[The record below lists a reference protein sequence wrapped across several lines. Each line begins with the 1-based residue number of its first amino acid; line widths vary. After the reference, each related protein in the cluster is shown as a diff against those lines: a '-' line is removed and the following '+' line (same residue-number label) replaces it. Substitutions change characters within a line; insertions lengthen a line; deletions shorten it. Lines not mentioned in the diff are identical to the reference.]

1 MNTNIKNKVVILI
14 FLALLVLLLNACDR
28 ETCCSDGST
37 GFSGFVTDS
46 ISDLPIDSA
55 RISLD
60 DTLKGFSLYTDSTG
74 FYEGVMFGGFDNLFV
89 QKSGYI
95 TKSGKRQSGEFVVR
109 IDFRLAPDS
118 I

>member
-1 MNTNIKNKVVILI
+1 MNTNINNKVVILV
-14 FLALLVLLLNACDR
+14 FLVLLVLLLSACDR

-95 TKSGKRQSGEFVVR
+95 TKLGKRQSGEFVVR

-118 I
+118 N

>member
-1 MNTNIKNKVVILI
+1 MNAMVKNKVVIFI
-14 FLALLVLLLNACDR
+14 FFVLLVLFLSACDR

-55 RISLD
+55 RITLD
-60 DTLKGFSLYTDSTG
+60 DTLKGFSLYTDSIG

>member
-1 MNTNIKNKVVILI
+1 MNTNINNKVVILV
-14 FLALLVLLLNACDR
+14 FLVLLVLLLSACDR

-95 TKSGKRQSGEFVVR
+95 TKSGKRQSGQFVVR
-109 IDFRLAPDS
+109 IDFRLVPDS
-118 I
+118 N